1 MELFPSQIE
10 DKQENQTIE
19 QAVKFGALLGEGGS
33 FSLSPKATVNARMW
47 ANEQSSEMNPRTLE
61 LLCREVCD
69 KNNIEI
75 SVLQAPDLHRE
86 KLNLIEAVGQGS
98 PVPPRLIVMTYM

>member
-33 FSLSPKATVNARMW
+33 FSFHFTQRNRERAHVGEW
-47 ANEQSSEMNPRTLE
+47 AIQ
-61 LLCREVCD
+61 
-69 KNNIEI
+69 
-75 SVLQAPDLHRE
+75 Q
-86 KLNLIEAVGQGS
+86 
-98 PVPPRLIVMTYM
+98 